1 MYFFVLGQNLAV
13 FRDDKGEAY
22 VLDAYCPH
30 MGANI
35 AVGGHVI
42 GDCLECPFHG
52 WQFRGSDGKVTKI
65 PYADKSKYTPPG
77 TKYILATPQ
86 SRDVTLFTLI
96 WSFYKYMVVIFC
108 TMDNKEIR
116 AV

>member
-65 PYADKSKYTPPG
+65 PYADKSKYTRARQELELW
-77 TKYILATPQ
+77 KQ
-86 SRDVTLFTLI
+86 RHKFVTLHYL
-96 WSFYKYMVVIFC
+96 
-108 TMDNKEIR
+108 R
-116 AV
+116 